1 MNSSDNVGVVIR
13 ISLHYCC
20 KRPLLDVNIKG
31 CDGMMPLH
39 VAAKYN
45 SLGVVQILL
54 TLGASLDAQDDDN
67 QTPLHIAAKQG
78 NVDIC
83 MVRI

>member
-1 MNSSDNVGVVIR
+1 MTCIP
-13 ISLHYCC
+13 LHFCY
-20 KRPLLDVNIKG
+20 KHPFLDINMKG

-45 SLGVVQILL
+45 SLDTVQILL

-78 NVDIC
+78 NIDIC
-83 MVRI
+83 MVGF